1 METIVSLIR
10 DSVSINSER
19 RALAAQRGYRTEIW
33 TYRHLWEFSGR
44 VSTYLRDQGIES
56 GDRIALKA
64 PNSPR
69 WVAAYLGCLRLG
81 AIVVPLDVRSSR
93 DFVSSVIEKTGPKL
107 AFSESS
113 ESKSLDGLS
122 IPTIQLDSLDRLTA
136 GLSRTDGDV
145 TSESIAEVV
154 FTSGTTGSPKGVV
167 LTHGN
172 ITANVSSALQTV
184 PGSPNYRLL
193 SLLPLSHMLEQTVG
207 LLAPLA
213 SGASVYYPSA
223 LRGNVVLPAIKE
235 NRITTLVVVPQ
246 LLDLFMRGIEA
257 RVAEQGKE
265 GTWRTTH
272 HVAKKLPVHLRRLL
286 FRSVHKRLGGS
297 LKFIMCGGAYL
308 DPELAGKWENLG
320 IPVLQG
326 YGTTEASPIVASD
339 TFRSRRRGSVGRA
352 FPGVHVK
359 IAHDGEILV
368 AGANVTSGYWQD
380 KEATRASFEG
390 VWYKTG
396 DLGALDEQGFVHL
409 NGRKKDLIV
418 LPSGLNVYPEDVELA
433 LKDHPDVADAAVVGV
448 SDAGRLQVHAVL
460 LLTDG
465 AADARAI
472 VQQSNAKL
480 AEHQRVQGFTVWP
493 FEDLPRTHTLKIKKH
508 EVIEWLSSGGS
519 DVHSASSDEATPV
532 RNESSPLAILAEVA
546 EMQAASLDGS
556 MQLELDLGLDSLKRI
571 ELVTAL
577 EDGLGITLDESD
589 IAGLSTVEDLENLLS
604 KGGATREET
613 HFADWPLGVLSR
625 TARSV
630 MQPLFLSPVT
640 KVIARPRVSGLENL
654 HGISGPVIFACSHS
668 SHADTPIV
676 MAAMPGRIRN
686 RLVVGAAADYFF
698 EGRMLGFAAGL
709 LWNAF
714 PFSRGGAIK
723 PTLERCGGLLDGNW
737 SLLVYP
743 EGTRSL
749 DGELG
754 MFKTGIG
761 LMAVEFQ
768 VPVVPVRVGGSH
780 RVLAKG
786 SSLPRVGSVDVGF
799 GPPLSFAPET
809 SYIEATCS
817 IEDAVRSLAD
827 RK

>member
-19 RALAAQRGYRTEIW
+19 RALAAQRGYRTESW

-81 AIVVPLDVRSSR
+81 AIVVPLDVRSSE

-113 ESKSLDGLS
+113 DSKSLGSLS
-122 IPTIQLDSLDRLTA
+122 TPTVQLGGLDRLTA
-136 GLSRTDGDV
+136 GLSQTDGDV

-172 ITANVSSALQTV
+172 IAANVSSALQTV
-184 PGSPNYRLL
+184 PGSPSNRLL

-213 SGASVYYPSA
+213 SGASVYYPLA
-223 LRGNVVLPAIKE
+223 LRGNVVLPAIEE

-257 RVAEQGKE
+257 RVAEQGRE
-265 GTWRTTH
+265 GTWRATH
-272 HVAKKLPVHLRRLL
+272 RVAKNLPVWLKRLL

-297 LKFIMCGGAYL
+297 LKIIMCGGAYL

-320 IPVLQG
+320 ISVLQG
-326 YGTTEASPIVASD
+326 YGTTEASPIVASE
-339 TFRSRRRGSVGRA
+339 TLRTRRRGSVGRA
-352 FPGVHVK
+352 LPGVRVR

-380 KEATRASFEG
+380 TEATRASFEG
-390 VWYKTG
+390 DWYKTG
-396 DLGALDEQGFVHL
+396 DLGSLDEQGFVHL

-418 LPSGLNVYPEDVELA
+418 LPSGLNVYSEDVELA

-448 SDAGRLQVHAVL
+448 SDAGRTQVHAVL

-465 AADARAI
+465 AADARTI

-519 DVHSASSDEATPV
+519 EVRSTTNDEATPEREV
-532 RNESSPLAILAEVA
+532 SSTLAILAGVA
-546 EMQAASLDGS
+546 EMQAASIDGT
-556 MQLELDLGLDSLKRI
+556 MELELDLGLDSLKRI

-577 EDGLGITLDESD
+577 EDGLGVTLDESD
-589 IAGLSTVEDLENLLS
+589 IAGLSTVEDLESLLS

-613 HFADWPLGVLSR
+613 HFADWPLGVWAR

-698 EGRMLGFAAGL
+698 QGGMLGFAAGL

-723 PTLERCGGLLDGNW
+723 PTLERCGALLDGNW

-809 SYIEATCS
+809 SYIEAACS

>member
-81 AIVVPLDVRSSR
+81 AIAVPLDVRSSE

-107 AFSESS
+107 AFYESS
-113 ESKSLDGLS
+113 ESSSLDGLP
-122 IPTIQLDSLDRLTA
+122 IPTVQLGGLDRLTS
-136 GLSRTDGDV
+136 GLSQTDGDV
-145 TSESIAEVV
+145 TSESVAEVV

-184 PGSPNYRLL
+184 PGSPSNRLL

-213 SGASVYYPSA
+213 SGASVFYPPA

-257 RVAEQGKE
+257 RVAEQGRE
-265 GTWRTTH
+265 GTWRATH
-272 HVAKKLPVHLRRLL
+272 RAAKNLPLRLRRLL

-297 LKFIMCGGAYL
+297 LKFLMCGGAYL
-308 DPELAGKWENLG
+308 DPELADKWENLG

-380 KEATRASFEG
+380 TEATRASFEG

-396 DLGALDEQGFVHL
+396 DLGSLDEQGFVYL
-409 NGRKKDLIV
+409 SGRKKDLIV
-418 LPSGLNVYPEDVELA
+418 LPNGLNVYPEDVELA
-433 LKDHPDVADAAVVGV
+433 LKDHPDVVDAAVVGV
-448 SDAGRLQVHAVL
+448 SDAGRTQVHAVL

-465 AADARAI
+465 AADARTI

-508 EVIEWLSSGGS
+508 EVIEWLSSGDS
-519 DVHSASSDEATPV
+519 DVRSVSSDEATPV

-604 KGGATREET
+604 EGVATREET

-654 HGISGPVIFACSHS
+654 HGISGPVLFACSHS

-723 PTLERCGGLLDGNW
+723 PTLERCGALLDGNW